1 MVSDKIVDSVIDM
14 YEDGFEIEDIKMYIS
29 DLLEIENYE
38 LEDILNLFKLIF
50 FFYYVLL
57 SLY

>member
-1 MVSDKIVDSVIDM
+1 MKELYFFPRVKMNAKIVDSVIDM

-38 LEDILNLFKLIF
+38 
-50 FFYYVLL
+50 
-57 SLY
+57 